1 MKILRV
7 RFFNLNS
14 LRGEHEVDFG
24 HAPLSDAGL
33 FAITG
38 PTGAGKTTILDA
50 ITLALYGQV
59 PRHDGSGPEQ
69 VMSHGTGESW
79 TEVEFQVGGQLY
91 RSKWSQ
97 YRARKKA
104 DGKLQ
109 DSKME
114 LSEQPKPAA
123 DGEISPEWPILES
136 YKSRVPAKVAEL
148 SGLEYR
154 QFLRSVLLAQ
164 GDFTKFLKSSPGER
178 AQLLEKITDTRKYS
192 YISRAAFERSKHEA
206 QQVDTLRAGLAG
218 VTLLSAE
225 EVTTLEAEV
234 AGLHAQLGV
243 AQAEQHQLLEAQ
255 AWLRQLD
262 DLTLRQQRGQQRL
275 GALTAEA
282 ENLQP
287 LRQRVAGHEQAL
299 PFQTP
304 WALLQQADQ
313 QIDTLQQEA
322 EHLRRQLP
330 QLQEQLTSARQAR
343 DQARQAREAAET
355 ARQQQEPQLREAEKL
370 DARIQHDHAQLLEK
384 RQEYESRNEQC
395 KRQKAELEH
404 TKAQTRQQQQ
414 DLADLNAWLTQHT
427 RLTTLGEAL
436 PDLVGELRV
445 WNSLQDERSQLL
457 AAAPNL
463 RRHLDAAIAS
473 SQATQNAIAEAGR
486 QQTEI
491 SRQHEAAR
499 TERDQWLRR
508 LHHHIQA
515 LQQEHSGLEQ
525 RLNDL
530 RRLTQAHQLI
540 LTHEEAR
547 QHLLAG
553 EPCPLCGAVEHP
565 YAAGV
570 LGISAESLRQDQ
582 DREDELAQQTR
593 LLNARLNRMSSLT
606 GLLEQAGGQLAAE
619 AGGTSVVL
627 LTPADEEQAPQ
638 LIRALGQQLRELEQ
652 QQNALLVRLTQ
663 LQGQQQQAGTQQ
675 EQLTLELGKATA
687 RLTDLDEAIPQSQQ
701 TISSLLS
708 NFGLTFAGQ
717 TGASLVD
724 ELRQLGAEY
733 EQKNQARTALEKQLH
748 GLHTQTDILAVQ
760 HLELQQWLKDS
771 KQPLVDRHAAIQQLR
786 DQRQTL
792 FAGADVTQALEQL
805 AAAVQHTQTAL
816 EHRDQQVQ
824 TAETSLALATEKL
837 RQREQDAQQRQQQR
851 QQQYDKLVADL
862 AMAGLTPD
870 PAALAPLLLTDSE
883 VRRLAEQLQAHD
895 QAVAATQQ
903 GLTEAAQQLQQTQ
916 ARALTI
922 QNLET
927 ITAQLVVNSQRIAEI
942 NQQLGQRQERLHGH
956 HAGLERHA
964 ALAEALEKQQQQARR
979 WRQLTDLIGSA
990 DGKKFS
996 EFAQGLTLARLV
1008 ELANRHLHRLTD
1020 RYRILRNPQEHLDLL
1035 IVDEYQAGSARSM
1048 NSLSGG
1054 ESFLVSLA
1062 LALGLSELAGRKTQ
1076 IDTLFI
1082 DEGFGT
1088 LDPDTLDTALSAL
1101 ETLQGMG
1108 KTIGIIS
1115 HVEALKERVSTQ
1127 ISVRKGAGGVSTL
1140 RVVGF
1145 GEEL

>member
-1 MKILRV
+1 
-7 RFFNLNS
+7 
-14 LRGEHEVDFG
+14 
-24 HAPLSDAGL
+24 
-33 FAITG
+33 
-38 PTGAGKTTILDA
+38 
-50 ITLALYGQV
+50 
-59 PRHDGSGPEQ
+59 
-69 VMSHGTGESW
+69 
-79 TEVEFQVGGQLY
+79 
-91 RSKWSQ
+91 
-97 YRARKKA
+97 
-104 DGKLQ
+104 
-109 DSKME
+109 
-114 LSEQPKPAA
+114 
-123 DGEISPEWPILES
+123 
-136 YKSRVPAKVAEL
+136 
-148 SGLEYR
+148 
-154 QFLRSVLLAQ
+154 
-164 GDFTKFLKSSPGER
+164 
-178 AQLLEKITDTRKYS
+178 
-192 YISRAAFERSKHEA
+192 
-206 QQVDTLRAGLAG
+206 
-218 VTLLSAE
+218 
-225 EVTTLEAEV
+225 
-234 AGLHAQLGV
+234 
-243 AQAEQHQLLEAQ
+243 
-255 AWLRQLD
+255 
-262 DLTLRQQRGQQRL
+262 
-275 GALTAEA
+275 
-282 ENLQP
+282 
-287 LRQRVAGHEQAL
+287 
-299 PFQTP
+299 
-304 WALLQQADQ
+304 
-313 QIDTLQQEA
+313 
-322 EHLRRQLP
+322 
-330 QLQEQLTSARQAR
+330 
-343 DQARQAREAAET
+343 
-355 ARQQQEPQLREAEKL
+355 
-370 DARIQHDHAQLLEK
+370 
-384 RQEYESRNEQC
+384 
-395 KRQKAELEH
+395 
-404 TKAQTRQQQQ
+404 
-414 DLADLNAWLTQHT
+414 
-427 RLTTLGEAL
+427 
-436 PDLVGELRV
+436 
-445 WNSLQDERSQLL
+445 
-457 AAAPNL
+457 
-463 RRHLDAAIAS
+463 
-473 SQATQNAIAEAGR
+473 
-486 QQTEI
+486 
-491 SRQHEAAR
+491 
-499 TERDQWLRR
+499 
-508 LHHHIQA
+508 
-515 LQQEHSGLEQ
+515 
-525 RLNDL
+525 
-530 RRLTQAHQLI
+530 
-540 LTHEEAR
+540 
-547 QHLLAG
+547 
-553 EPCPLCGAVEHP
+553 
-565 YAAGV
+565 
-570 LGISAESLRQDQ
+570 
-582 DREDELAQQTR
+582 
-593 LLNARLNRMSSLT
+593 
-606 GLLEQAGGQLAAE
+606 
-619 AGGTSVVL
+619 L

-717 TGASLVD
+717 TGASLVE

-748 GLHTQTDILAVQ
+748 GLHTQTDILAAQ

-786 DQRQTL
+786 SQRQEL
-792 FAGADVTQALEQL
+792 FAHDNVTQALEQL
-805 AAAVQHTQTAL
+805 AAAVQQTQTVL
-816 EHRDQQVQ
+816 EQRDQQLQ
-824 TAETSLALATEKL
+824 SAETSLALATEKL

-862 AMAGLTPD
+862 ATAGLTPD

-916 ARALTI
+916 ARALTT
-922 QNLET
+922 QNHET
-927 ITAQLVVNSQRIAEI
+927 ITAQLVVNSQRIAEL

-1035 IVDEYQAGSARSM
+1035 IVDEYQAGSARTM

-1140 RVVGF
+1140 RVIGF